1 MYETQLHSLPASDLL
16 RRLRLLDSTPEAA
29 FDRFTRLTARM
40 LDAPAAMINL
50 PDGDRL
56 LFKSCFGVPEA
67 WAADREAPLHRSFCQ
82 HVLSLDAPFVVADA
96 HNHPLVSLYPT
107 VESGEI
113 VAYIGVPLKGDDGRP
128 LGVLCAIDTAPH
140 QWSDDQ
146 IDILTDLAAS
156 VMTEIEL
163 RSAHAALTEAE
174 HFSRSIIDSLSPQI
188 AVLDREGAIIAINRA
203 WRDAARHY
211 GVEGSSI
218 GVGVNYLR
226 VCDQASGM
234 DSTEGALFARGIR
247 EVLAGQRAEFALE
260 YPCHGPDA
268 RRWFI
273 GRVTP
278 FLGNAARGVVVAH
291 EESTAC
297 CLAEQALRESEAHYR
312 LMFEHNPL
320 SMWVYD
326 LETLAFLSVNA
337 AACYH
342 YGYTCDEFLGMTIKD
357 IRPPEDV
364 PGLLDNIAHTPPE
377 GLDSA
382 GIWTHC
388 RKDGSPIAVEIR
400 SHSIAFEGRRARL
413 VMAIDVTER
422 QRAEQALRASESKY
436 RMLVNQASDGILI
449 ADEHGYYCEANS
461 QACAMLGYSSDEL
474 VTMRTG
480 DLVVHEGQRAA
491 NEQWPDLREGRAF
504 LYEARV
510 RRKNGEIIP
519 IEANVKRLP
528 DGRLQAIV
536 RDVSDRKR
544 TEAELNETNANLML
558 LTHQLGRSRDLLRTL
573 FDGLDDGL
581 VLIER
586 DGTILTTNQAFTAL
600 VGRSTSRLVGHSW
613 QDLCRAADN
622 PFPGDSALQALRD
635 GRTRQRREHYAR
647 PDGRHC
653 VLDLRVLPL
662 ISSAGPVDQLIVHV
676 VDSTERLALEA
687 LAVQSERLAAN
698 GKLAATI
705 AHELNTPLQSI
716 TSCLYF
722 AGSAAGP
729 QRDKYLTVAR
739 EELARIAGI
748 VRQMLNLH
756 RPDPGEPAA
765 FNLNSLVERVLLLTG
780 STLAERGIDAICDLA
795 PVLPDLYGRADQM
808 TQVLLNL
815 ILNAA
820 EAMPEGG
827 RLLIRTQPH
836 GAPARALALEVEDCG
851 LGIPPEVQPRIFE
864 PFFTTKASGSGLG
877 LSISRRIIAQHGGT
891 ISLRSAPGVGSVF
904 RIELPLAELRD
915 EVAS

>member
-1 MYETQLHSLPASDLL
+1 MYDSQLHSLPTPELL
-16 RRLRLLDSTPEAA
+16 RRLRLLDSSPDAA
-29 FDRFTRLTARM
+29 FDRFTRLAARM
-40 LDAPAAMINL
+40 LDAPTAMINL
-50 PDGDRL
+50 PDGERL

-67 WAADREAPLHRSFCQ
+67 WAVRREGDLSPSFCQ
-82 HVLSLDAPFVVADA
+82 HVLALNVPFVVADA
-96 HNHPLVSLYPT
+96 RNDPLVCGYPM
-107 VESGEI
+107 VQKGEVI
-113 VAYIGVPLKGDDGRP
+113 SYIGVPLKTDDDQP
-128 LGVLCAIDTAPH
+128 LGVLCVIDTAPRD
-140 QWSDDQ
+140 WSEEQ
-146 IDILTDLAAS
+146 IAILTDLAIS

-163 RSAHAALTEAE
+163 RAAHTALGETER
-174 HFSRSIIDSLSPQI
+174 FSRSIIDSLSPRI
-188 AVLDREGAIIAINRA
+188 AVLDQGGTIVAVNHA
-203 WRDAARHY
+203 WREAARCY
-211 GVEGSSI
+211 GVGEDGV

-226 VCDQASGM
+226 VCERATGP
-234 DSTEGALFARGIR
+234 DSTEGPLFAQGIR
-247 EVLAGQRAEFALE
+247 EVLAGRRAEFMLE
-260 YPCHGPDA
+260 YPCHEPDA
-268 RRWFI
+268 HHWFI

-278 FLGNAARGVVVAH
+278 FLVNAACGVVVAH
-291 EESTAC
+291 EEITAR
-297 CLAEQALRESEAHYR
+297 CLAEQALRESETHYR
-312 LMFEHNPL
+312 LLFEHNPL
-320 SMWVYD
+320 PMWVYD
-326 LETLAFLSVNA
+326 LQTLAFLSVNV
-337 AACYH
+337 AACH
-342 YGYTCDEFLGMTIKD
+342 QYGYTRDEFLQMTIKD

-364 PGLLDNIAHTPPE
+364 AGLLDNIAHTPLE
-377 GLDSA
+377 GLESA

-388 RKDGSPIAVEIR
+388 RKDGSQLAVEIR

-480 DLVVHEGQRAA
+480 ELVVHQSPRAA
-491 NEQWPDLREGRAF
+491 GEQWPDLSDGRTF
-504 LYEARV
+504 LYEAMV
-510 RRKNGEIIP
+510 RRKDGQIIP

-536 RDVSDRKR
+536 RDVSERKR
-544 TEAELNETNANLML
+544 TEAELNETNAHLTL

-586 DGTILTTNQAFTAL
+586 DGTILTTNQAFSAL
-600 VGRSTSRLVGHSW
+600 VGRSVTTLVGHSW
-613 QDLCRAADN
+613 QDLCRADDN

-635 GRTRQRREHYAR
+635 GRTRQRREHYTR

-662 ISSAGPVDQLIVHV
+662 ISSIGPVDQLIVHV

-687 LAVQSERLAAN
+687 LAIQSERLAAN

-722 AGSAAGP
+722 AGSAAEP

-756 RPDPGEPAA
+756 RPDPGEPAM
-765 FNLNSLVERVLLLTG
+765 FNLNGLVERVLLLTG
-780 STLAERGIDAICDLA
+780 STLAERGIDAICELA

-827 RLLIRTQPH
+827 RLVIRTQPY

-864 PFFTTKASGSGLG
+864 PFFTTKATGSGLG
-877 LSISRRIIAQHGGT
+877 LSISRKIIAQHGGT
-891 ISLRSAPGVGSVF
+891 VCLRSAPGVGSVF
-904 RIELPLAELRD
+904 RIELPLAELMD
-915 EVAS
+915 EVGS